1 MLYIRVV
8 NTASGARAVQVIYYR
23 NRKRVIY
30 YRNRK
35 RVIYK
40 HIGSAH
46 TDEEVN
52 ELKRWIIRSIPT
64 QFPAKYP
71 EFRK

>member
-30 YRNRK
+30 
-35 RVIYK
+35 K

-52 ELKRWIIRSIPT
+52 ELKRVAQAFIDTRIPFLPSLQDT
-64 QFPAKYP
+64 
-71 EFRK
+71 